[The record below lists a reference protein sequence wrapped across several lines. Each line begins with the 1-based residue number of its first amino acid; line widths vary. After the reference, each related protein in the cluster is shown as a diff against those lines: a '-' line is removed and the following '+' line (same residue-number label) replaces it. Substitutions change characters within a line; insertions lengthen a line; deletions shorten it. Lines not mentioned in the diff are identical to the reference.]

1 MGSLGSI
8 QLSEALPLQRF
19 VLCQLPE
26 YGDGRQKHARLR
38 AANQFLYQVVSP
50 SGPKGESRPYTL
62 GQCELCLT
70 ELRAKQSEFA
80 LQPAGSVTIDPYF
93 ERKTRY
99 RILESWHDAGPYR
112 ERQSEH
118 ARLHC

>member
-38 AANQFLYQVVSP
+38 AANQFLYQVVP
-50 SGPKGESRPYTL
+50 SSGSQGESRPYAF

-70 ELRAKQSEFA
+70 ELRDQQPQFAVQS
-80 LQPAGSVTIDPYF
+80 AGFGTIDTNF
-93 ERKTRY
+93 EREIRY
-99 RILESWHDAGPYR
+99 GILESRHDDGPHR
-112 ERQSEH
+112 QRQSEH